1 MIQPTA
7 LLVLLSASPA
17 LVAQAPT
24 PSPVA
29 QAPTP
34 SLGERLKVERPA
46 VDKLLAELHFTE
58 ALQRSEALLPATKP
72 AFDKTDNQTL
82 MNSRNLYFD
91 LCRAYRMAVETAD
104 AAGQWEK
111 ALDYAK
117 QAKTLGAENYE
128 SIKEPF
134 TKMVEHFKSVAA
146 KDREALAYDD
156 AQIKELKA
164 KKDRHAG
171 EEQFLQIVANVE
183 KSIVD
188 AEKWSKFFQTYL
200 DATKP
205 EATAYD
211 PLVAAMEDKLKREVE
226 QIENYKAGKGDKT
239 KWVDAVISTPAYME
253 AQGDKAGKMRW
264 LSRLIVIDPDNKKV
278 QKQLDILNGKMV
290 APEHKKPVKGKKG

>member
-1 MIQPTA
+1 M
-7 LLVLLSASPA
+7 
-17 LVAQAPT
+17 
-24 PSPVA
+24 
-29 QAPTP
+29 
-34 SLGERLKVERPA
+34 
-46 VDKLLAELHFTE
+46 AELHFTE
-58 ALQRSEALLPATKP
+58 ALQRSEALLPVTKP

-82 MNSRNLYFD
+82 MNSRNYYFD
-91 LCRAYRMAVETAD
+91 LCRTYRMAVETAD

-117 QAKTLGAENYE
+117 QAKALGAENYE

-134 TKMVEHFKSVAA
+134 TKMVEHFKGVAA
-146 KDREALAYDD
+146 KDREALAYDA

-171 EEQFLQIVANVE
+171 EEQFLEIVANVE

-205 EATAYD
+205 EAEAYD
-211 PLVAAMEDKLKREVE
+211 PLVVAMTDKLKREAE
-226 QIENYKAGKGDKT
+226 QVENYKAGKGDRA
-239 KWVDAVISTPAYME
+239 KWVEAVISTPAYME

-278 QKQLDILNGKMV
+278 QKQLDILNGKIV
-290 APEHKKPVKGKKG
+290 APEHNKPVKGKKG